1 MFWLLGLVALIVVL
15 IVVIVVLIVTLRPK
29 SNDVNAWTD
38 AVDVENIMGHLVR
51 ARALNCL
58 VSANRLTILYY
69 YRISSKTLRT
79 LLVEAIA
86 QWEHLASTPQV

>member
-38 AVDVENIMGHLVR
+38 AVDVENIMSHLVR
-51 ARALNCL
+51 LPIPQWAR
-58 VSANRLTILYY
+58 VSR
-69 YRISSKTLRT
+69 
-79 LLVEAIA
+79 
-86 QWEHLASTPQV
+86 